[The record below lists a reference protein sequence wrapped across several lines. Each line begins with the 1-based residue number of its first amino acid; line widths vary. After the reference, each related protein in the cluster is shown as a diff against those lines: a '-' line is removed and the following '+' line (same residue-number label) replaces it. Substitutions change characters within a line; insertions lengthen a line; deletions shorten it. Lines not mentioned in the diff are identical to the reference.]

1 MDKKTPEVTPA
12 QGTTLSIKN
21 MVCPRCIMAVEQV
34 LARLGLTPLHVEL
47 GKAVVRET
55 PDEAMLARLRT
66 ELEALG
72 FELLDD
78 RRMQLI
84 EQVRNAV
91 IELVHYRDSE
101 LRTNLSDYLTAR
113 LHHDYSALSKLFS
126 EVTGTTIEK
135 YFIAQKIERVKELLV
150 YDELSLGEIAAR
162 LNYSSTAHLSA
173 QFKSVTGM
181 TPTRFKQEKRNLRRT
196 LDSV

>member
-1 MDKKTPEVTPA
+1 MKGSAGEM
-12 QGTTLSIKN
+12 QGTTFYIKN
-21 MVCPRCIMAVEQV
+21 MVCNRCIMAVEHV
-34 LARLGLTPLHVEL
+34 LAQLHLTSLHVEL
-47 GKAVVRET
+47 GKAVVQEE
-55 PDEAMLARLRT
+55 PSPEVLARLRA
-66 ELEALG
+66 ELETLG

-84 EQVRNAV
+84 EQVRTAV
-91 IELVHYRDSE
+91 VELVHYRNND
-101 LRTNLSDYLTAR
+101 LRVNLSDYLTER
-113 LHHDYSALSKLFS
+113 LHHEYSALSKLFS

-150 YDELSLGEIAAR
+150 YGELSLGEIADL

-181 TPTRFKQEKRNLRRT
+181 TPSRFKQEKRNLRRP
-196 LDSV
+196 LDAV

>member
-1 MDKKTPEVTPA
+1 M
-12 QGTTLSIKN
+12 QGTTFYIKN
-21 MVCPRCIMAVEQV
+21 MVCNRCIMAVEQ
-34 LARLGLTPLHVEL
+34 LLGRLHFTVLHVEL
-47 GKAVVRET
+47 GKAVVGEV
-55 PDEAMLARLRT
+55 PDEASVEQLRR

-84 EQVRNAV
+84 EQVRHLV
-91 IELVHYRDSE
+91 IDLVHHKNSA
-101 LRTNLSDYLTAR
+101 LRTNLSDYLTEH

-150 YDELSLGEIAAR
+150 FDE
-162 LNYSSTAHLSA
+162 
-173 QFKSVTGM
+173 Q
-181 TPTRFKQEKRNLRRT
+181 
-196 LDSV
+196 

>member
-1 MDKKTPEVTPA
+1 MD
-12 QGTTLSIKN
+12 L
-21 MVCPRCIMAVEQV
+21 
-34 LARLGLTPLHVEL
+34 
-47 GKAVVRET
+47 
-55 PDEAMLARLRT
+55 LRR
-66 ELEALG
+66 ELEALC

-84 EQVRNAV
+84 EQVRHLV
-91 IELVHYRDSE
+91 IDLVHHKNSA
-101 LRTNLSDYLTAR
+101 LRTNLSDYLTEH

-150 YDELSLGEIAAR
+150 YDELSLSQIADL

-181 TPTRFKQEKRNLRRT
+181 TPSRFKQEKKNLRKP
-196 LDSV
+196 LDAV

>member
-1 MDKKTPEVTPA
+1 M
-12 QGTTLSIKN
+12 QGTTFYIKN
-21 MVCPRCIMAVEQV
+21 MVCNRCIMAVEQ
-34 LARLGLTPLHVEL
+34 LLGRLHFTVLHVEL
-47 GKAVVRET
+47 GKAVVGEV
-55 PDEAMLARLRT
+55 PDEASVEQLRR

-84 EQVRNAV
+84 EQVRHLV
-91 IELVHYRDSE
+91 IDLVHHKNSA
-101 LRTNLSDYLTAR
+101 LRTNLSDYLTEH

-150 YDELSLGEIAAR
+150 YDELSIHVDSLIRGCCN
-162 LNYSSTAHLSA
+162 LCPCYC
-173 QFKSVTGM
+173 V
-181 TPTRFKQEKRNLRRT
+181 EKRPVSEIMEYEGRIEILT
-196 LDSV
+196 FYHT

>member
-1 MDKKTPEVTPA
+1 MKGSAGEM
-12 QGTTLSIKN
+12 QGTTFYIKN
-21 MVCPRCIMAVEQV
+21 MVCNRCIMAVEHV
-34 LARLGLTPLHVEL
+34 LAQFHLTPLHVEL
-47 GKAVVRET
+47 GKAVVQEE
-55 PDEAMLARLRT
+55 PSPEVLARLRA
-66 ELEALG
+66 ELETLG

-84 EQVRNAV
+84 EQVRTAV
-91 IELVHYRDSE
+91 VELVHYRNND
-101 LRTNLSDYLTAR
+101 LRVNLSDYLTER
-113 LHHDYSALSKLFS
+113 LHHEYSALSKLFS

-150 YDELSLGEIAAR
+150 YDELSLGEIADL

-181 TPTRFKQEKRNLRRT
+181 TPSRFKQEKRNLRRP
-196 LDSV
+196 LDAV

>member
-1 MDKKTPEVTPA
+1 MDKEALEVTPA
-12 QGTTLSIKN
+12 QGTTLCIKN

-34 LARLGLTPLHVEL
+34 LARLGLTSLHVEL

-66 ELEALG
+66 GLEALG

-84 EQVRNAV
+84 EQV
-91 IELVHYRDSE
+91 
-101 LRTNLSDYLTAR
+101 DYLTAR
-113 LHHDYSALSKLFS
+113 LHHDYSTLSKLFS